1 MADSES
7 VSWIFLHNSAKKLTL
22 LQPLSNNNSAIT
34 YLINPVMLEFNNTP
48 TKNIKTQQPSH
59 NVKYKP
65 AVIMPQQRT

>member
-48 TKNIKTQQPSH
+48 TKYLSHYETKTQP
-59 NVKYKP
+59 
-65 AVIMPQQRT
+65 